1 MSIESILE
9 KADKQLDY
17 SSYKKAETLYRKAL
31 EMLPAPQVEQEQ
43 YLEIMAAIGDTLIW
57 QNRLREATKFFT
69 KTMNHPGAE
78 ENGYLHLRLG
88 QLAYERKELEVATV
102 ELKRALE
109 LGGDELFADEY
120 RDYYLLA
127 GGTKE
132 EL

>member
-1 MSIESILE
+1 MGIEEVIE

-31 EMLPAPQVEQEQ
+31 SMLPSPQGEQEQ
-43 YLEIMAAIGDTLIW
+43 YLEIQAAIGDTLIW
-57 QNRLREATKFFT
+57 QNKLREATKLFNSLM
-69 KTMNHPGAE
+69 KHPDAE
-78 ENGYLHLRLG
+78 ENGYIHLRLG
-88 QLAYERKELEVATV
+88 QMAFERKDLELATT